1 MAEKKVAL
9 VTGVSSGIGLAT
21 AKILLNAGF
30 RTFGTVRDTSKAGQL
45 VSGLELVPL
54 DVREEGSVRSCVK
67 TILDRAGRI
76 DALVNSAG
84 FNLIGALEETSLEEA
99 KGMFETNFFGVLR
112 LSQEV
117 LPIMRKQGNGRIV
130 NISSVLGFAP
140 APYMGVYS
148 ASKYAIEGYSES
160 LDHEVRQFG
169 IHVSL
174 VEPSFTRTNFGHNGQ
189 VVSQTLNAYSPER
202 SKVMDAIQEG
212 VAKGDD
218 PQTVA
223 AAALRAL
230 TDRVPR
236 LRYPAGREAK
246 LLTQA
251 KRWAPAKIFDGG
263 VRKKFGLAK

>member
-21 AKILLNAGF
+21 AKTLLNAGF
-30 RTFGTVRDTSKAGQL
+30 RTFGTVRDPSKAGQL
-45 VSGLELVPL
+45 ATGLELIRL

-67 TILDRAGRI
+67 TIFDQAGRI

-117 LPIMRKQGNGRIV
+117 LPIMRKQGYGRIV

-148 ASKYAIEGYSES
+148 ASKYAVEGYSET

-202 SKVMDAIQEG
+202 TKVLDAVQEG

-218 PQTVA
+218 PVTVA
-223 AAALRAL
+223 AAVLQAL

>member
-21 AKILLNAGF
+21 AKTLLNAGF

-45 VSGLELVPL
+45 ATGLELIRL

-67 TILDRAGRI
+67 TIFDQAGRI

-99 KGMFETNFFGVLR
+99 KAMFETNFFGVLR
-112 LSQEV
+112 VNQEV
-117 LPIMRKQGNGRIV
+117 LPIMRKQGSGRIV

-148 ASKYAIEGYSES
+148 ASKYAVEGYSET

-189 VVSQTLNAYSPER
+189 VVTQTLNAYSPDR
-202 SKVMDAIQEG
+202 TKVLDVVQEG

-218 PQTVA
+218 PETVA
-223 AAALRAL
+223 AAVLRAL

-251 KRWAPAKIFDGG
+251 KRWAPAKIFDVG